1 MASRNATLKDAPKR
15 SNFYYALSLLPKE
28 KREAMRA
35 IYDFCRHTDDLADNP
50 NMSIEEKKTALEK
63 WREDVHLCYTGTAI
77 TPQLQRIAPHVVQYN
92 IPEEYLLTLIDGVE
106 MDLTKTRYETFEE
119 LKKYCYA
126 VASVVGLMS
135 LQVFG
140 YKNEQAKAY
149 AICLGYALQLTNILR
164 DISQDAAQGRIYIPL
179 EDLRRFNLSEN
190 DILKNRYSNEFHNLM
205 RFEVGRAEQFYAE
218 ARRLLPTEDRSHLFA
233 ARTMDAIYHRL
244 LKKIVQENDSGTA
257 RRVRVSNFYKIST
270 AMWFWLGSKLTIA

>member
-35 IYDFCRHTDDLADNP
+35 IYDFCRHTDDLADNS
-50 NMSIEEKKTALEK
+50 NAALDEKKSKLDT
-63 WREDVHLCYTGTAI
+63 WREDVRRCYMGTALH
-77 TPQLQRIAPHVVQYN
+77 PLLQRISQHLVRYN

-179 EDLRRFNLSEN
+179 EDLHRFNVSEN
-190 DILKNRYSNEFHNLM
+190 DILDNRYGNEFQNLM
-205 RFEVGRAEQFYAE
+205 HFEVTRAEQFYAE
-218 ARRLLPTEDRSHLFA
+218 ARRLLPLEDRSRLFA

-244 LKKIVQENDSGTA
+244 LRKIAQAHSKVRSK
-257 RRVRVSNFYKIST
+257 RIRVSNFYKIVT
-270 AMWFWLGSKLTIA
+270 AFRFWLEAKLSIA